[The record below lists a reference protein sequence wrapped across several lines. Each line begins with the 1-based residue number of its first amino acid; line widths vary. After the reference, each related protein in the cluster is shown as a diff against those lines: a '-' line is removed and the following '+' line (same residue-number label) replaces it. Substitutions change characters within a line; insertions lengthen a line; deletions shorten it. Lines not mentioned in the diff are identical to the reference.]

1 MKRDIYAHITTAVL
15 ASAIGFSLFLVISDN
30 RLPFTTQATV
40 KTPDIQVF
48 PEVTGAIEEIF
59 VTEGEQVSAGT
70 ALMQIDPTN
79 YELARQ
85 KAAANELDAKAQWL
99 QAKRHFSRLQNL
111 NSVSQEVLDD
121 ADIAVQNAF
130 ATLKIRQTE
139 LKKAEH
145 DLENTLVVARKP
157 GIVTNMSYR
166 EGMYVTPATS
176 VVHLIDKN
184 SLWIAAD
191 FTEKGLAA
199 LDQNKE
205 VNIVFDAYPMR
216 VFQGQIVSIDS
227 AITSGVEST
236 GQLATIQDEGR
247 WIRSQQK
254 IRVRIAA
261 NIEDATI
268 VAGGRASVMLRDNHG
283 VSNTWMTLLS
293 WMRYIY

>member
-1 MKRDIYAHITTAVL
+1 MKRDIYAYLTTTVL
-15 ASAIGFSLFLVISDN
+15 IGAIGFSLFLVISDN

-59 VTEGEQVSAGT
+59 VSEGEQVSAGT

-85 KAAANELDAKAQWL
+85 KAAASELDATAQWQ
-99 QAKRHFSRLQNL
+99 QAKRHLTRLQNL
-111 NSVSQEVLDD
+111 NSVSQEVIDD
-121 ADIAVQNAF
+121 ADIAVQNAY
-130 ATLKIRQTE
+130 ATLKIKQAE

-145 DLENTLVVARKP
+145 DLENTRVVARQP

-176 VVHLIDKN
+176 VVHLIDKS

-191 FTEKGLAA
+191 FAEKGLSAI
-199 LDQNKE
+199 DKNRE
-205 VNIVFDAYPMR
+205 VNIVFDAYPMQ

-227 AITSGVEST
+227 AINSGVESA
-236 GQLATIQDEGR
+236 GQLAAIQDDGR

-254 IRVRIAA
+254 IRVRITADIEGAA
-261 NIEDATI
+261 I
-268 VAGGRASVMLRDNHG
+268 VAGGRASVMLRDDHG
-283 VSNTWMTLLS
+283 ISNTWMTLLS